1 MITSQAASD
10 QQSGDGTRDVLQSVQ
25 FRSTGVLLNIEPIVY
40 STGRVDLTITQEVSS
55 ALPNPNAAIASPIIS
70 NRNLSTQL
78 TLDDGGTAVLGGLI
92 QDSITRGDTGIPL
105 LKDIPWIGSLFSVD
119 SLSVERTELL
129 VIITA
134 YIIRSSEDRARFVDY
149 LTDDIN
155 QSLADPLK
163 LRTRLPKQ
171 P

>member
-1 MITSQAASD
+1 
-10 QQSGDGTRDVLQSVQ
+10 
-25 FRSTGVLLNIEPIVY
+25 
-40 STGRVDLTITQEVSS
+40 
-55 ALPNPNAAIASPIIS
+55 
-70 NRNLSTQL
+70 
-78 TLDDGGTAVLGGLI
+78 LDDGGTAVLGGLI

-105 LKDIPWIGSLFSVD
+105 LKDIPWLGSLFSVD

-155 QSLADPLK
+155 RSLADPLK